1 MNTFIYT
8 TKTTKAKYPLKKTLE
23 IYWVNNN
30 FPTNVASC
38 AFYMSSTRGAISE
51 ALNAL
56 ACAGIVDKKYK
67 DTYYSERDKDCDFRI
82 IELN

>member
-1 MNTFIYT
+1 MKTFIYT
-8 TKTTKAKYPLKKTLE
+8 TKTTKTRFSPNKELE

-38 AFYMSSTRGAISE
+38 KFNTGSTRGEISE

-67 DTYYSERDKDCDFRI
+67 DTYYSDRDKECGFQI
-82 IELN
+82 IELS